1 MTYGNLKNLVR
12 ALLIGDNTL
21 TKNEAEILVLVEYAF
36 DKTANEADALKLFTE
51 DVAANRI
58 LRSGPGR
65 QFIRKPILPTN
76 DTDELDI
83 DSELCFV
90 VARYVCSFV
99 SREKG
104 AMHVQ
109 EAGNLIRAYNQ
120 KVATYFENLEQ
131 YGDLN
136 EFEEYDQFGKRIYP

>member
-12 ALLIGDNTL
+12 ALLIGDQTL

-36 DKTANEADALKLFTE
+36 DKVANEADALKLFTE
-51 DVAANRI
+51 DVARNRI

-65 QFIRKPILPTN
+65 QFVRKPALPAT
-76 DTDELDI
+76 DTEEMDI
-83 DSELCFV
+83 DNELCFA
-90 VARYVCSFV
+90 VARYMCSFV

-104 AMHVQ
+104 GIHVN
-109 EAGNLIRAYNQ
+109 EAGNLIRAYNN

-131 YGDLN
+131 YGDLD
-136 EFEEYDQFGKRIYP
+136 EFSETDQFGKRIYP

>member
-12 ALLIGDNTL
+12 ALLIGDQTL

-36 DKTANEADALKLFTE
+36 DKVANEADALKLFTE

-65 QFIRKPILPTN
+65 QFVRKPALPTN
-76 DTDELDI
+76 DADEMDI
-83 DSELCFV
+83 DNELCFA
-90 VARYVCSFV
+90 VARYICSFV

-104 AMHVQ
+104 GIHIN
-109 EAGNLIRAYNQ
+109 EAGNLIRAYNN

-131 YGDLN
+131 YGDLA
-136 EFEEYDQFGKRIYP
+136 EFDETDQFGKRIYP

>member
-1 MTYGNLKNLVR
+1 MTYGSLKNLVR

-36 DKTANEADALKLFTE
+36 DKTANETDALKLFTE

-65 QFIRKPILPTN
+65 QYIRKPALPI
-76 DTDELDI
+76 DDADEMDI
-83 DSELCFV
+83 DNELCFV
-90 VARYVCSFV
+90 VARYMCSFV

-104 AMHVQ
+104 GIHVNEAM
-109 EAGNLIRAYNQ
+109 NLIRAYNN

-131 YGDLN
+131 YGDLA
-136 EFEEYDQFGKRIYP
+136 EFDETDQFGKRIYP

>member
-1 MTYGNLKNLVR
+1 MTYGSLKNLVR

-36 DKTANEADALKLFTE
+36 DKTANETDALKLFTE

-65 QFIRKPILPTN
+65 QYIRKPALPID
-76 DTDELDI
+76 DTDEMDI
-83 DSELCFV
+83 DNELCFV
-90 VARYVCSFV
+90 VARYMCSFV

-104 AMHVQ
+104 GIHVNEAM
-109 EAGNLIRAYNQ
+109 NLIRAYNN

-131 YGDLN
+131 YGDLA
-136 EFEEYDQFGKRIYP
+136 EFEETDQFGKRIYP